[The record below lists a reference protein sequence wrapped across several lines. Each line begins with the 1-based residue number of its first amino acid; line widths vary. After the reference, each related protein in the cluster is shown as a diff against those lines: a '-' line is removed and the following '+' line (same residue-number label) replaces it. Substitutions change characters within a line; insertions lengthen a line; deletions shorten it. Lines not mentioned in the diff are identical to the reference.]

1 MKACEWILG
10 LKLMWARGRK
20 ACLLSFNSDSGTSK
34 KMRLV
39 VDSTDVE
46 MPNDATA

>member
-1 MKACEWILG
+1 MRVDTQTEVDVGKG
-10 LKLMWARGRK
+10 KK
-20 ACLLSFNSDSGTSK
+20 SVLLSFNSDSGTSK

-46 MPNDATA
+46 MANDATA